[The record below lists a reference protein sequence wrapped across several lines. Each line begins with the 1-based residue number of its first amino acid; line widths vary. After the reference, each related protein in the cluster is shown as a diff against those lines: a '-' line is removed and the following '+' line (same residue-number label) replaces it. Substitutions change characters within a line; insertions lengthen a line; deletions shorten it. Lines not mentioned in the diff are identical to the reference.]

1 MRNRLLLAVFT
12 VALSLSCIA
21 EEKVLLVVS
30 PDSPLSNLSLA
41 KVRELYRCDKASLP
55 GMSKVAV
62 FTRTNGSVERTVMLR
77 QILGMGEVEFKQYFV
92 MKQMRGE
99 GDCKVAELPS
109 KGMVLEVLR
118 GIPGAIALVRE
129 SDFHNLQMK
138 AVAIDGHKF
147 SDVEY
152 PLH

>member
-1 MRNRLLLAVFT
+1 MRNRLLLAIFAM
-12 VALSLSCIA
+12 ALSLSCAA

-30 PDSPLSNLSLA
+30 PDSPLSNLSMA

-55 GMSKVAV
+55 GLSKVSV
-62 FTRTNGSVERTVMLR
+62 FTRTGGTVERTVMLHS
-77 QILGMGEVEFKQYFV
+77 ILGMGEVEYKQYFV

-99 GDCKVAELPS
+99 GDCKIAELPS

-129 SDFHNLQMK
+129 SDFNSQMK
-138 AVAIDGHKF
+138 AVAIDGHKYN
-147 SDVEY
+147 DPEY